1 MWGPALDEAPS
12 SDYHQS
18 YYPDSVKTVR
28 FADILQLLLNSH
40 ERKRLKPPT
49 ENISLDI
56 FSFRELSVYK
66 DFIK

>member
-40 ERKRLKPPT
+40 ERKRLKPQQK
-49 ENISLDI
+49 IS
-56 FSFRELSVYK
+56 V
-66 DFIK
+66 